1 MPEQKS
7 QSLNE
12 VILET
17 VQTKHPTSVEELVK
31 LVQEKTSA
39 PKEAVV
45 DHVARLRDEGKI
57 ILEEPIPLPTS
68 LSQYLISV
76 RWSRWFWIVVGL
88 IVLTVLSVFLIPSEA
103 VSIAYIRWIF
113 GFIFILFLPGYCFVE
128 ALFPKREELDDIER
142 VALGIGLS
150 LAISPLTALVLNFTP
165 WGIRLIPVIVSLVG
179 VTLVCAL
186 VAVARKFQLVV
197 GKSK

>member
-1 MPEQKS
+1 MPEQKP

-12 VILET
+12 IIVEI
-17 VQTKHPTSVEELVK
+17 VRTKHPTSVEELVR
-31 LVQEKTSA
+31 LVQQKTSA
-39 PKEAVV
+39 PKETII
-45 DHVARLRDEGKI
+45 DHVSRLRDEAKI
-57 ILEEPIPLPTS
+57 ILEEPIPPPTS
-68 LSQYLISV
+68 LSQYLLSV
-76 RWSRWFWIVVGL
+76 HWSRWFWIVVGL
-88 IVLTVLSVFLIPSEA
+88 IALTILSVFLIPSEA
-103 VSIAYIRWIF
+103 TSLAYIRWIF

-165 WGIRLIPVIVSLVG
+165 WGIRLIPVVVSLVC

-186 VAVARKFQLVV
+186 VAVARKFQLAV
-197 GKSK
+197 GKNK